1 VITGQTNNDVDA
13 ANRGNH
19 MNLKW
24 DGFYDFSSD
33 QERLSPSWQP
43 EIYEN
48 HAIHC
53 FEDLAFSKSISL
65 LRSASTPTRATPAR
79 VGDPGA
85 ARKPTA

>member
-1 VITGQTNNDVDA
+1 MIFQA
-13 ANRGNH
+13 IR
-19 MNLKW
+19 K
-24 DGFYDFSSD
+24 GFLPLG
-33 QERLSPSWQP
+33 RP

-53 FEDLAFSKSISL
+53 FEDLRFLEKHFFIA
-65 LRSASTPTRATPAR
+65 LRFASTPTRATPAR